1 MKTTK
6 SEKTRLFNK
15 LSKQEQKIKIVKD
28 AIAQIKIGAFI
39 ASRGNYLNIDN
50 LDYEEEISLQELI
63 GTNEHTCECCAKG
76 AIFASCVMNVNKV
89 TNKDFYYDECFQKD
103 KLKKWFSAKELDTIE
118 TAFEMDVIEDST
130 DSLKIVSYGIREL
143 TKLAKDAIKFGKKY
157 KTNELRLLG
166 ILKNI
171 IKYGEFTPVKPK

>member
-28 AIAQIKIGAFI
+28 AIAQIKIGTFI
-39 ASRGNYLNIDN
+39 AKKGDYLSINN
-50 LDYEEEISLQELI
+50 LDLYKEISLQSVI
-63 GTNEHTCECCAKG
+63 GTVKYTCECCAKG

-89 TNKDFYYDECFQKD
+89 TNQDDFYSENFQKN

-118 TAFEMDVIEDST
+118 TAFEGMIIEDST
-130 DSLKIVSYGIREL
+130 GTLEDKNLEPKQ
-143 TKLAKDAIKFGKKY
+143 LAIDAMKFGCKY
-157 KTNELRLLG
+157 KTEEEKLLA

-171 IKYGEFTPVKPK
+171 VKYGKFTPVKPK

>member
-6 SEKTRLFNK
+6 SEQIRLFNK

-28 AIAQIKIGAFI
+28 AIAQIKIGTFI
-39 ASRGNYLNIDN
+39 AKRGEYLSIDN
-50 LDYEEEISLQELI
+50 VDVRDNEISLQSVI
-63 GTNEHTCECCAKG
+63 GTVENTCECCAKG

-89 TNKDFYYDECFQKD
+89 TNKDYFFDEAFQKD

-118 TAFEMDVIEDST
+118 TAFELEVIYDSS
-130 DSLKIVSYGIREL
+130 DYLSNEYGDYNNRALE
-143 TKLAKDAIKFGKKY
+143 AITFGKKY
-157 KTNELRLLG
+157 NNQEKRLLA

-171 IKYGEFTPVKPK
+171 VKYGKFTPVKPK